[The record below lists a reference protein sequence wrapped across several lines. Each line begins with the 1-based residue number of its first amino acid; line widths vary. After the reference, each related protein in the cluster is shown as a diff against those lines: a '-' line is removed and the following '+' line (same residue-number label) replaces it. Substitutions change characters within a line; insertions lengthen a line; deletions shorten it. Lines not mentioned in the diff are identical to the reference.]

1 MDKKNRNVEED
12 NKKKNKSMSNNDI
25 ENKHDRNENEINKK
39 KKINNKNTKVK
50 KKFSFKLLIGFII
63 FELFF
68 TAITAPITL
77 FYGPFETAKKAFVG
91 TAMGSMHYQWLAKT
105 FLSDAQIDKII
116 GKSEAN
122 TKKQNNSL
130 IKVNSSENDNT
141 KVERQTIEGDNY
153 TGIALIIS
161 NPYKVHVGVS
171 QKLACVTGKDVGEG
185 QKTSQIAKAYDAIA
199 AINGG
204 SFRDD
209 NDAAKWTQNGGN
221 PQGVIISAG
230 KTLYSDVDR
239 YNTQLDIAAIGSD
252 GKLIVGNYTLEEL
265 ENKGV
270 QDALN
275 FGPALIIDGKKQT
288 VKDIGN
294 RPKTLIGQ
302 RADGAIVLVVLDAKS
317 GSEFSASITE
327 AQDVMETLNCI
338 NATNLDGGKSTTMYY
353 DGKVINNPTFA
364 TGERK
369 IASGFIVEK

>member
-1 MDKKNRNVEED
+1 MDKKNRNIDED
-12 NKKKNKSMSNNDI
+12 NKKSNKSMNNDI
-25 ENKHDRNENEINKK
+25 GSKK
-39 KKINNKNTKVK
+39 KKVKNIKTKK
-50 KKFSFKLLIGFII
+50 KKFSFKLLIEFIV

-68 TAITAPITL
+68 TAITVPITL
-77 FYGPFETAKKAFVG
+77 LYGPFETAKKAFVG

-105 FLSDAQIDKII
+105 FLSQKEIDKII
-116 GKSEAN
+116 GKTE
-122 TKKQNNSL
+122 TKTAKQNNSL
-130 IKVNSSENDNT
+130 IKVNSSENDIT

-171 QKLACVTGKDVGEG
+171 QKLGCVTGKDTGEG

-204 SFRDD
+204 SFTDD
-209 NDAAKWTQNGGN
+209 PNAARWTQNGGN
-221 PQGVIISAG
+221 PQGIIISKG

-239 YNTQLDIAAIGSD
+239 YNTELDVAAIGSD
-252 GKLIVGNYTLEEL
+252 GKLIVGKHTLEEL
-265 ENKGV
+265 ENNNV

-275 FGPALIIDGKKQT
+275 FGPALIIDGKKQS
-288 VKDIGN
+288 VQDVGN

-353 DGKVINNPTFA
+353 DGKIINNPTFA

>member
-1 MDKKNRNVEED
+1 MDKKNRYVEED
-12 NKKKNKSMSNNDI
+12 NKKKNRSMNNDI
-25 ENKHDRNENEINKK
+25 ENKHDKSENEVNKK
-39 KKINNKNTKVK
+39 KKIKNKNTKVK
-50 KKFSFKLLIGFII
+50 KKFSVKLLIGFII
-63 FELFF
+63 FELLF

-77 FYGPFETAKKAFVG
+77 LYGPFETAKKAFVG

-105 FLSDAQIDKII
+105 FLSQAEIDEIV
-116 GKSEAN
+116 GKSE
-122 TKKQNNSL
+122 TKTAKQNNSL

-141 KVERQTIEGDNY
+141 KVERQTIEGENY

-185 QKTSQIAKAYDAIA
+185 QKTSQMARSYDAIA

-204 SFRDD
+204 SFKDD
-209 NDAAKWTQNGGN
+209 SDAAKWTQNGGN
-221 PQGVIISAG
+221 PQGIIISQG
-230 KTLYSDVDR
+230 KTLFSDADR
-239 YNTQLDIAAIGSD
+239 YNDYLDVAAIGSD
-252 GKLIVGNYTLEEL
+252 GKLIVGMHTLEEL
-265 ENKGV
+265 ENAGV

-275 FGPALIIDGKKQT
+275 FGPSLIIDGQKQS

-302 RADGAIVLVVLDAKS
+302 RADGAIVLVVLDPKN
-317 GSEFSASITE
+317 GGQMSASITE

-353 DGKVINNPTFA
+353 DGKIINNPTFA

-369 IASGFIVEK
+369 IASGFIVER